1 MSPSPVPPP
10 DAIGDELS
18 RQRLEL
24 RARRLERV
32 VAALRERE
40 RLRTRDGRVPSPL
53 RSAMGAF
60 ARELSDVRRQLDA
73 GTSPARRPVR

>member
-1 MSPSPVPPP
+1 MSPSPEFPP
-10 DAIGDELS
+10 DVIGDELA

-24 RARRLERV
+24 RAKRLERV

-40 RLRTRDGRVPSPL
+40 RLRARDGRVPAPL

-73 GTSPARRPVR
+73 AKTPRRATP

>member
-1 MSPSPVPPP
+1 MSMTPDIPP
-10 DAIGDELS
+10 DAIGDELA
-18 RQRLEL
+18 RQRLEM

-40 RLRTRDGRVPSPL
+40 RIRTREGRAPSPL

-60 ARELSDVRRQLDA
+60 ARELSEVHRQLDA
-73 GTSPARRPVR
+73 DKTPRRAT